1 MGKIQILKTG
11 ITSLNTDALV
21 NAANEGL
28 WEGGGVCGIIFKAA
42 GSKELTAACNAIG
55 GCKTGSA
62 VITPGFKL
70 KSKFI
75 IHAVGPQWIDG
86 KHKEPQLLYSAY
98 KQSLILAKEHGCKS
112 IGFPLISAGIFGYPV
127 DKAWRKA
134 LQACLDF
141 LKDNPDTDLDIQFA
155 VIDGKVLEIGQK
167 ALLELR
173 KERTTEYLTKLDEAA
188 FKRIRDRIGK
198 ETDKLIDKK
207 AHPMAGGLMEVIC
220 SPKIL
225 DSLSREQLIKVVESI
240 FPGSVM
246 EESWLAK
253 YGDFMLRILDVAKK
267 KTTCERAAKYENY
280 LRAILVQ
287 TLKMGSRSG
296 SIWDDLDTLVDIY
309 KTTVCLFKYYTDP
322 AADYVFQ
329 ADWNDMENLNQSI
342 QNVTGTGAQLL
353 GVVFVPV
360 KTEERQY
367 ATFLSWIFEE
377 LLAKQECV
385 EMENGSYV

>member
-1 MGKIQILKTG
+1 MRGIHILKTG

-28 WEGGGVCGIIFKAA
+28 WNGGGVCGIIFKAA
-42 GSKELTAACNAIG
+42 GANELQTACNAIG

-62 VITPGFKL
+62 VITPGFNL
-70 KSKFI
+70 KSKYI
-75 IHAVGPQWIDG
+75 IHAVGPQWNDG

-98 KQSLILAKEHGCKS
+98 KQSLLLAKEYGCNS

-167 ALLELR
+167 TLLELR
-173 KERTTEYLTKLDEAA
+173 KEKTTEYLTKLDETA
-188 FKRIRDRIGK
+188 FNRIRDRIGK
-198 ETDKLIDKK
+198 ESDKLIDKK
-207 AHPMAGGLMEVIC
+207 AHPMAGGLMDVIC
-220 SPKIL
+220 VPKVL
-225 DSLSREQLIKVVESI
+225 HSLSRDQLQKVVESI
-240 FPGSVM
+240 FPEWVM

-253 YGDFMLRILDVAKK
+253 YGDLMTRILDVAKK
-267 KTTCERAAKYENY
+267 KKSCERADKYENY
-280 LRAILVQ
+280 LRTILVQ

-296 SIWDDLDTLVDIY
+296 SIWDDLDTLIDIY
-309 KTTVCLFKYYTDP
+309 KTTVCLFKYYTDSI
-322 AADYVFQ
+322 AEFVFQ

-342 QNVTGTGAQLL
+342 QNVTGTGTQLL
-353 GVVFVPV
+353 GMVFVPV

-367 ATFLSWIFEE
+367 AIFLSWIFEE
-377 LLAKQECV
+377 MLATQECV
-385 EMENGSYV
+385 EMGD